1 MTFLENFIF
10 QNNLQI
16 SLMPGLIG
24 DFRFSCLLL
33 HLIYCYITCHV
44 TSGKLHPHKMRVK
57 KAKSLW

>member
-33 HLIYCYITCHV
+33 NSIHDYNHRSCR
-44 TSGKLHPHKMRVK
+44 KLGREYEWEK
-57 KAKSLW
+57 